1 MIFGFLRQNLKTQAV
16 AVAFSMAGTGAG
28 VEPEP
33 DDGRT
38 RAWERL
44 GSFRRELHGCF
55 TARGDELFELADAVL
70 CAEGPVRTLVGLSL
84 APEHRRGH
92 GALYD
97 AVNAGRVDVARL
109 RWSLACL
116 PLPRWPDGRIRLAVE
131 VCGRLRSDR
140 VLCFPAPPRGSGRGR
155 PSRHGEE
162 FKLAEERTWPRPAVT
177 TTTETTRYGTA
188 VASSWNRLHPRLTG
202 RGAWADH
209 DGELPV
215 I

>member
-16 AVAFSMAGTGAG
+16 AVAFSMAWTGAG
-28 VEPEP
+28 VDPEP

-38 RAWERL
+38 RTCERL

-55 TARGDELFELADAVL
+55 TGRGDELLELADAVM
-70 CAEGPVRTLVGLSL
+70 CAEGRVRTFVGLSL

-116 PLPRWPDGRIRLAVE
+116 PLPRWPDGRIRLAVD
-131 VCGRLRSDR
+131 VSNWLRPG
-140 VLCFPAPPRGSGRGR
+140 PATPPERMFCHVYARGKGQAQMIPGR
-155 PSRHGEE
+155 PVPVCASPDHM
-162 FKLAEERTWPRPAVT
+162 RTST
-177 TTTETTRYGTA
+177 
-188 VASSWNRLHPRLTG
+188 SS
-202 RGAWADH
+202 
-209 DGELPV
+209 
-215 I
+215 